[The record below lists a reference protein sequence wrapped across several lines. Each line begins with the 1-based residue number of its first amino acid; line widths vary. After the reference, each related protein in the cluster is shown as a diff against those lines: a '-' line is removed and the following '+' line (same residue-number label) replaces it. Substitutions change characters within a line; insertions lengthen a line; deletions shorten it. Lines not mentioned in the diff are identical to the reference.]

1 MSDTSEKIEEKT
13 DALLSDFKARM
24 KIFHSSEDDYLK
36 SILEASTAEIFE
48 LCGEFDPST
57 YPRGKELIFERSR
70 YAYNDQLEFFYP
82 NFQESILNI
91 SFDLMEGDSDGN

>member
-1 MSDTSEKIEEKT
+1 MTETPNQNTKKS

-36 SILEASTAEIFE
+36 SILEASTMEILQ
-48 LCGEFDPST
+48 LCGEFDVLT
-57 YPRGKELIFERSR
+57 YPLGKELIFERSR

-91 SFDLMEGDSDGN
+91 SFDLMVGETDGN